1 MLSSIFH
8 VGQLVACFVVQ
19 VDDEKDGK
27 GNKRIWL
34 SLRLSLLYK
43 GLTLDAVQD
52 GMVLYNNFFWIF
64 LLTELIFF
72 LGFIMY
78 SVYAKVYFWQV
89 ILELCIDLGYP

>member
-1 MLSSIFH
+1 MLSSLFH

-19 VDDEKDGK
+19 VDDEKKDGK

-52 GMVLYNNFFWIF
+52 GMVLYNNFSRYLF
-64 LLTELIFF
+64 LLNL
-72 LGFIMY
+72 
-78 SVYAKVYFWQV
+78 
-89 ILELCIDLGYP
+89 